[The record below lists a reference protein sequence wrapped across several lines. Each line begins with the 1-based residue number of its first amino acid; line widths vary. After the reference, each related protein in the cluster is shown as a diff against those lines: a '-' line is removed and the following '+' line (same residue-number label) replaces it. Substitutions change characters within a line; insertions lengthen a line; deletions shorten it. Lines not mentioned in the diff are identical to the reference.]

1 LLNSS
6 CQECSYEIS
15 GDNAALYIIIFFLI
29 ENFTMAIASTFRT
42 RQVRAATTVARAVT
56 TVTKVK
62 IRWDKAI
69 YDLTIYDLRL
79 KFVLLNNRAYA
90 GIYDTKSNRTS

>member
-1 LLNSS
+1 MTSAYFSIYLLNSS

-42 RQVRAATTVARAVT
+42 RQVRAATTATRA
-56 TVTKVK
+56 K
-62 IRWDKAI
+62 ILWDKII
-69 YDLTIYDLRL
+69 YDLTMYDW
-79 KFVLLNNRAYA
+79 
-90 GIYDTKSNRTS
+90 S